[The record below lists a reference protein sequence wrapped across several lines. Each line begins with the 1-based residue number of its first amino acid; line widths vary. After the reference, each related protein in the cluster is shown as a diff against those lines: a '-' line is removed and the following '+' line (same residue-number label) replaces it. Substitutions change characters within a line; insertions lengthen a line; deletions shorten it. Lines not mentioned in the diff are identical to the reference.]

1 MHVFDVAGAI
11 PAQPEELIAVTTA
24 GQPPVGALSSQV
36 VELLVTPAIPASAK
50 AVIKCSA
57 AAQKSGLP
65 IAACHAKVV
74 VPVIVPV
81 GHVVLK
87 LQL

>member
-1 MHVFDVAGAI
+1 MQVFAVAAAI
-11 PAQPEELIAVTTA
+11 PAQPDELSAVTTA

-36 VELLVTPAIPASAK
+36 VVLLVTPVIPASAK
-50 AVIKCSA
+50 AVMKCSA

-74 VPVIVPV
+74 VPVMVAV
-81 GHVVLK
+81 GHGAPPQV
-87 LQL
+87 